1 MIDQAE
7 CGVTMNVIV
16 VGCGRIGAEL
26 AYGLFKR
33 GHKVVVVDLNS
44 DAFRNLPADFRGR
57 TLEGDVLS
65 PDVLLRAGI
74 EHSDALAAV
83 TPSDSI
89 NAVVAHTAR
98 AAFGVQQVVVRDFD
112 PHKRSLHEAFGLQVV
127 SPSVWGAQRIG
138 ELLSD
143 EPLHTV
149 FSAGNGEVEVYEFI
163 VPAAWRDRKIKDIVY
178 NSKCQLVAVT
188 RAGRAQLP
196 DPETVVQPDD
206 VLHVSATQ
214 DGIEDLRKRLAAVKG
229 A

>member
-1 MIDQAE
+1 
-7 CGVTMNVIV
+7 MNVIV

-33 GHKVVVVDLNS
+33 GHKVVVVDFNS

-74 EHSDALAAV
+74 QHADAVAAV
-83 TPSDSI
+83 TPSDST

-98 AAFGVQQVVVRDFD
+98 VAFDIQQVVVRNFD
-112 PHKRSLHEAFGLQVV
+112 PNKRSLHEAFDLQIV

-138 ELLSD
+138 EMLGD
-143 EPLHTV
+143 EPLRTV
-149 FSAGNGEVEVYEFI
+149 FSAGNGEVDVYELVI
-163 VPAAWRDRKIKDIVY
+163 SPAYVGHKLKELVQGTT
-178 NSKCQLVAVT
+178 CVLVAVT
-188 RAGRAQLP
+188 RAGHAQLP
-196 DPETVVQPDD
+196 DPEMAVQAGDI
-206 VLHVSATQ
+206 VHISGTQ
-214 DGIEDLRKRLAAVKG
+214 DGIEALLKRLPAAKE

>member
-1 MIDQAE
+1 
-7 CGVTMNVIV
+7 MNVIV

-74 EHSDALAAV
+74 QHADALAAT

-98 AAFGVQQVVVRDFD
+98 TAFNIKQVVVRNFD
-112 PHKRSLHEAFGLQVV
+112 PHKRSLHEVFGLQIV

-143 EPLHTV
+143 EPMQTV
-149 FSAGNGEVEVYEFI
+149 FSAGNGEVEVYEFS
-163 VPAAWRDRKIKDIVY
+163 VPAAWRDRKIKDLVH

-196 DPETVVQPDD
+196 EPDMVVQPND
-206 VLHVSATQ
+206 VVHVSATQ
-214 DGIEDLRKRLAAVKG
+214 DGIEELRKRLAAVKG

>member
-1 MIDQAE
+1 
-7 CGVTMNVIV
+7 MNVIV

-74 EHSDALAAV
+74 QHADALAAT

-89 NAVVAHTAR
+89 NAVVAHTAHT
-98 AAFGVQQVVVRDFD
+98 AFGIEQVVVRNFD
-112 PHKRSLHEAFGLQVV
+112 PHKRSLHEVFGLQIV

-143 EPLHTV
+143 EPLQTV
-149 FSAGNGEVEVYEFI
+149 FSAGNGEVEVYEFS
-163 VPAAWRDRKIKDIVY
+163 VPSAWHERKLKDLVC
-178 NSKCQLVAVT
+178 NAKCQLVAVA

-196 DPETVVQPDD
+196 DPETVVHAGD
-206 VLHVSATQ
+206 VVHVSATQ
-214 DGIEDLRKRLAAVKG
+214 DGIEDLRQRLAAVKG